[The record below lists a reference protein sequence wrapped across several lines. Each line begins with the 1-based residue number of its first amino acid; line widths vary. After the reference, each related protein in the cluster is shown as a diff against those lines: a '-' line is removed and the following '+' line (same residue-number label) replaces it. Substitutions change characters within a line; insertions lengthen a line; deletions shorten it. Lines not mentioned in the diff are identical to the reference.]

1 MISGNAL
8 TVTERNMTATG
19 AAGVGNALAT
29 ATIDPGATFVQA
41 NGQSVLTFTAA
52 RIAGQAI
59 TLAGMDNIIAAMGP
73 ADNSFN
79 THASKGTA
87 PLRWIPLPT
96 ITGSQTVGGVEIKY
110 QLSTDRSKV
119 TVTATA
125 PGTVWVA
132 VGLGLKMAGGK
143 VVLGMISG
151 NALTVTERNMTAYG
165 AAGVGNALA
174 TATIDPGATFVQAN
188 GQSVLTFTA
197 ASIAGQAINLTGTDN
212 IIAAM
217 GPADNSFG
225 RHASRD
231 TASMTWIPAVT
242 AAPTPAEPPPAYI
255 ELKFTLR
262 PDTVATFT
270 FDQAQTENNQV
281 SKKLANLIVADST
294 KTTLTYVS
302 IQNVRL
308 IPEGDPVPSPLT
320 MSPAFGTIAPSGAP
334 TLNPTFLPTN
344 VPTRSPTFA
353 PTDSMTSRPTL
364 SPTFAPTLT
373 PTFSPADTSRTG
385 VPSVSPTLFPTF
397 FPTSVPTGFPTVA
410 PTDMSTLAPS
420 AAPTLLPTAAPS
432 FVPTTTKA
440 PTYKPTSIFN
450 DTYTLAPFDKKLSAA
465 SFSLK
470 LDINL
475 NNIDD
480 QVLKRLITELATK
493 FNVSASR
500 IVIWGMRAG
509 SVIVD
514 GGVLPASSSTEKS
527 ALEVAS
533 AISTATTWNDGS
545 MSYKVES
552 VPAAAPAEAGSSLG
566 LTIALAVIGVLAV
579 VAIVAVVIVRKRKSH
594 RRSTHHGHGSEMR
607 NVTSH
612 LHHHREEKNTGV
624 C

>member
-1 MISGNAL
+1 VYVSTLFRKNPPVPAATGKL
-8 TVTERNMTATG
+8 TVGGVAIAYEVSTDGTKVTVTATAPGTVWIAVGLGLQMAGGKVVLGRKDGGVTERSMTGYG
-19 AAGVGNALAT
+19 AAGVGDVAT

-52 RIAGQAI
+52 RIAGQSI

-132 VGLGLKMAGGK
+132 VGLGLKMAGGR

-197 ASIAGQAINLTGTDN
+197 ARIAGQAITLAGMDN

-225 RHASRD
+225 KHASRD

-270 FDQAQTENNQV
+270 FDQV
-281 SKKLANLIVADST
+281 DLDLISD
-294 KTTLTYVS
+294 
-302 IQNVRL
+302 
-308 IPEGDPVPSPLT
+308 
-320 MSPAFGTIAPSGAP
+320 
-334 TLNPTFLPTN
+334 
-344 VPTRSPTFA
+344 
-353 PTDSMTSRPTL
+353 
-364 SPTFAPTLT
+364 
-373 PTFSPADTSRTG
+373 
-385 VPSVSPTLFPTF
+385 
-397 FPTSVPTGFPTVA
+397 
-410 PTDMSTLAPS
+410 
-420 AAPTLLPTAAPS
+420 PTA
-432 FVPTTTKA
+432 
-440 PTYKPTSIFN
+440 
-450 DTYTLAPFDKKLSAA
+450 
-465 SFSLK
+465 
-470 LDINL
+470 
-475 NNIDD
+475 
-480 QVLKRLITELATK
+480 
-493 FNVSASR
+493 
-500 IVIWGMRAG
+500 
-509 SVIVD
+509 
-514 GGVLPASSSTEKS
+514 
-527 ALEVAS
+527 
-533 AISTATTWNDGS
+533 
-545 MSYKVES
+545 
-552 VPAAAPAEAGSSLG
+552 
-566 LTIALAVIGVLAV
+566 LT
-579 VAIVAVVIVRKRKSH
+579 RPH
-594 RRSTHHGHGSEMR
+594 D
-607 NVTSH
+607 
-612 LHHHREEKNTGV
+612 
-624 C
+624 